1 MVAASEQLWGRQHSR
16 VPLPNGNSESQ
27 LSRKRP
33 VGCCAGAIV
42 HCPTATQNP
51 NCRAKGPLAAAQ
63 ELGRPNC
70 PMPQIRLPLT
80 SAPFPACPPAQL
92 PNGTDTPSTDE
103 RPLPS
108 HGHRLLAAAQ
118 EPLATAQRPAGC
130 CAGVGPIYSPTG
142 CCAGAIGHCPTAPLR
157 GSGCAGVD
165 PVHWPLPNG

>member
-1 MVAASEQLWGRQHSR
+1 MKPDFQKNMVAASEQLWGRQHSR

-92 PNGTDTPSTDE
+92 PNCPMAQI
-103 RPLPS
+103 RLPLTSALFPPM
-108 HGHRLLAAAQ
+108 GIACWLL
-118 EPLATAQRPAGC
+118 RR
-130 CAGVGPIYSPTG
+130 S
-142 CCAGAIGHCPTAPLR
+142 
-157 GSGCAGVD
+157 
-165 PVHWPLPNG
+165 HWPLPNGPLAAAQEDPYGNFLLVRQNHI